1 MDAHEIE
8 EQAEHA
14 HEGGQKAVGLT
25 MAVTAVL
32 LAIATLLSHRAH
44 TEEILSLTQNVD
56 DYAFYQAK
64 HNRAY
69 AFALTAETQALLP
82 GGTATALKNLSV
94 SAVEECGEPV
104 PKGCVSPALKKSA
117 VLQQLLAETKQDA
130 GDKSEKKEGTESPAK
145 ESHEGAGPTAHS
157 SENKSESKKKEEKS
171 AKETVVKEGA
181 VQILERATDGKK
193 ETDVIEKKAT
203 FYDGAELFLE
213 LSIVLCSVTLL
224 SENKLFWKLSLVS
237 SLAGVAI
244 AVWGLLLH

>member
-8 EQAEHA
+8 EQTEQA
-14 HEGGQKAVGLT
+14 HEKGQKGVGLT
-25 MAVTAVL
+25 MAITAVL

-69 AFALTAETQALLP
+69 AFALTAETQALLS
-82 GGTATALKNLSV
+82 GGKDPALKNLKV
-94 SAVEECGEPV
+94 SAEEECGVPA

-117 VLQQLLAETKQDA
+117 VLQQLLAENKQDA
-130 GDKSEKKEGTESPAK
+130 GDKSGKKEGEPPAK
-145 ESHEGAGPTAHS
+145 EAGESAAVSHPAENT
-157 SENKSESKKKEEKS
+157 SENKKEEKS
-171 AKETVVKEGA
+171 GKESVGKEGA
-181 VQILERATDGKK
+181 VQILERANEGKK
-193 ETDVIEKKAT
+193 ETSVIEQKAT

-224 SENKLFWKLSLVS
+224 SENKLFWKFSLVS
-237 SLAGVAI
+237 SVAGIAI
-244 AVWGLLLH
+244 AVYGLLLH

>member
-1 MDAHEIE
+1 MDAHELQ
-8 EQAEHA
+8 EQTEHA
-14 HEGGQKAVGLT
+14 HEKGQKGVGLT

-32 LAIATLLSHRAH
+32 LAVATLLSHRAH
-44 TEEILSLTQNVD
+44 TEEVLSLTQNVD

-69 AFALTAETQALLP
+69 TFALTAETQALLP
-82 GGTATALKNLSV
+82 GGTAAALKNLGV
-94 SAVEECGEPV
+94 SAVEECGKPV
-104 PKGCVSPALKKSA
+104 PKGCVSPALKDSA
-117 VLQQLLAETKQDA
+117 VLQQLWAQSKQDA
-130 GDKSEKKEGTESPAK
+130 GDKSEKTADAEPPAK
-145 ESHEGAGPTAHS
+145 ENHEGKV
-157 SENKSESKKKEEKS
+157 ENKKEDKP

-181 VQILERATDGKK
+181 VQILERATERKN
-193 ETDVIEKKAT
+193 ETNVIEKKAT

-244 AVWGLLLH
+244 AVWGMLLH

>member
-82 GGTATALKNLSV
+82 GGMAAALKNLSV
-94 SAVEECGEPV
+94 SAVEECGDPA
-104 PKGCVSPALKKSA
+104 PKGCASPALKKSA
-117 VLQQLLAETKQDA
+117 VLQQLLAEARQGA
-130 GDKSEKKEGTESPAK
+130 GDKSEKKEGAETPAK
-145 ESHEGAGPTAHS
+145 ESHEGAATAHS
-157 SENKSESKKKEEKS
+157 SENKSENKKEEKPG
-171 AKETVVKEGA
+171 KETIVKEGA
-181 VQILERATDGKK
+181 VQILEKATEGKK
-193 ETDVIEKKAT
+193 ETSVIEKKAT

-237 SLAGVAI
+237 SLAGIGV

>member
-1 MDAHEIE
+1 
-8 EQAEHA
+8 
-14 HEGGQKAVGLT
+14 
-25 MAVTAVL
+25 
-32 LAIATLLSHRAH
+32 
-44 TEEILSLTQNVD
+44 VD

-82 GGTATALKNLSV
+82 GGTAAALKNLSV

-117 VLQQLLAETKQDA
+117 ALQQLLAETKQDA
-130 GDKSEKKEGTESPAK
+130 GDK
-145 ESHEGAGPTAHS
+145 

-171 AKETVVKEGA
+171 AKETVAKEGA

>member
-1 MDAHEIE
+1 MDSHEIE
-8 EQAEHA
+8 EQSEQAKEK
-14 HEGGQKAVGLT
+14 GQKGVGLT
-25 MAVTAVL
+25 MAITAVL

-69 AFALTAETQALLP
+69 AFALTAETQALLS
-82 GGTATALKNLSV
+82 GGKDAALKNLKV
-94 SAVEECGEPV
+94 SAEEECGIPA
-104 PKGCVSPALKKSA
+104 PKGCASPALKKSA

-130 GDKSEKKEGTESPAK
+130 GDKSEKKEVAESPAK
-145 ESHEGAGPTAHS
+145 ESHEGTGAAS
-157 SENKSESKKKEEKS
+157 AENKSENKKEEKS
-171 AKETVVKEGA
+171 GKESVTKEGA
-181 VQILERATDGKK
+181 VQILERANEGKN
-193 ETDVIEKKAT
+193 ETSVIEKKAT

-224 SENKLFWKLSLVS
+224 SENKLFWKLSLAS
-237 SLAGVAI
+237 SVAGIAI

>member
-1 MDAHEIE
+1 MDAHEIQ
-8 EQAEHA
+8 EQTEDA
-14 HEGGQKAVGLT
+14 HEKGQKGVGLT
-25 MAVTAVL
+25 MAITAVL

-82 GGTATALKNLSV
+82 GGKDAAVKNLKI
-94 SAVEECGEPV
+94 SAVEECGDPA

-117 VLQQLLAETKQDA
+117 VLQQLLAEAKQEA
-130 GDKSEKKEGTESPAK
+130 GDKSGKKEGAEPPAK
-145 ESHEGAGPTAHS
+145 ESHESAEAASHS
-157 SENKSESKKKEEKS
+157 SENKAENKKEEKP

-181 VQILERATDGKK
+181 VQILERATDRKN
-193 ETDVIEKKAT
+193 ETSVIEQKAT

-224 SENKLFWKLSLVS
+224 SDNTLFWKLSLLS
-237 SLAGVAI
+237 SLGGIAI